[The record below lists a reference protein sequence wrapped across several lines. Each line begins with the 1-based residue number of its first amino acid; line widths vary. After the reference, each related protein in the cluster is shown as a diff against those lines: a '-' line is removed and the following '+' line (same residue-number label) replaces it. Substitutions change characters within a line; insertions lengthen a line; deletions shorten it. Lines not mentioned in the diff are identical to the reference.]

1 MGRAYP
7 QAPVAGVGAV
17 VLREGQ
23 VLLVRRGREPLRGRW
38 SLPGGVLELGETLVE
53 GVVREVLEETGLRV
67 VPRKIVE
74 TFDRIHRDAEGRV
87 QYHYVLVDFL
97 CHVEGGEL
105 LCGDDAEDACWAAR
119 AEVLPGGPY
128 QLEPFTSAVIEK
140 AFAMDEAL
148 TG

>member
-17 VLREGQ
+17 VVHDGQ

-53 GVVREVLEETGLRV
+53 GVGREVFEETGLRV
-67 VPRKIVE
+67 VTLGMVE

-87 QYHYVLVDFL
+87 LYHYVLVDFL

-105 LCGDDAEDACWAAR
+105 RSGDDADEVCWVSRKDA
-119 AEVLPGGPY
+119 VPGGPY
-128 QLEPFTSAVIEK
+128 QLEALTSAVIEK
-140 AFAMDEAL
+140 AFVMEEGL
-148 TG
+148 SG